1 MLVRVL
7 ECIGVAAAMHAPL
20 PADAP
25 EWSVHLADSG
35 DAMLPAQHVIF
46 SVLAARLLPGGVI
59 ALFTKALLT

>member
-1 MLVRVL
+1 
-7 ECIGVAAAMHAPL
+7 MHAPL